1 MTPAPIASTPVAVP
15 AAKPTVGIF
24 GLTGCAGDQLVL
36 LDCEDRL
43 LELVEMIDLRDFTMA
58 ASAPDTEC
66 TLDIAFVEGAVV
78 TADDERL
85 LRRVRSR
92 AKTLV
97 AIGTCAVWG
106 GVPGMAPQ
114 APRAELM
121 RAVYGEGAAAY
132 EATSVRALRDVV
144 AVDAEITGC
153 PIERHEL
160 LAAIA
165 SLLAGNPPLLP
176 KYPVCT
182 ECRIRENRCL
192 LNEDGQ
198 LCCGPLT
205 RAGCRAR
212 CPSLGVACVGCRGPA
227 ADANVASA
235 TKLFASLGYEAEEIE
250 ARLGTFAPVL
260 APRGGKTT

>member
-1 MTPAPIASTPVAVP
+1 MTPSVTTT

-36 LDCEDRL
+36 LNCEDRL
-43 LELVEMIDLRDFTMA
+43 LDLVELIDLRDFAMA
-58 ASAPDTEC
+58 SSAHDDAP
-66 TLDIAFVEGAVV
+66 LDLAFVEGAVV
-78 TADDERL
+78 TAADEAL
-85 LRRVRSR
+85 LGRIR
-92 AKTLV
+92 ARARTLV

-106 GVPGMAPQ
+106 GVQGMPPH

-121 RAVYGEGAAAY
+121 RAVYGEGAALY
-132 EATSVRALRDVV
+132 ETTSVRSLRQVV
-144 AVDAEITGC
+144 TVDAEITGC

-160 LAAIA
+160 LQSIA

-192 LNEDGQ
+192 LIEDSQ

-205 RAGCRAR
+205 KGGCRAR

-227 ADANVASA
+227 ADANVPSA
-235 TKLFASLGYEAEEIE
+235 TRLFASLGYEAGEIE
-250 ARLGTFAPVL
+250 ARLATFAPVL
-260 APRGGKTT
+260 APRDGKGRGA